1 MPGMCIHGYSDG
13 VSFCM
18 SAARTSIVPGSL
30 RAGSKI
36 AVLVLLSAMMM
47 PVQWLVLR
55 ITKGHRAF
63 VLPRLWH
70 RYLCAAFGI
79 EAEVVGCP
87 RDAARTLYVGNHIS
101 HFDILL
107 LGSLLDARFIAKDDM
122 ERWPGMRFM
131 GSLGQTLFIS
141 RRARDA
147 SNVAASIAEQMRS
160 NSNLILF
167 AEGTTSSGEKVAPFK
182 SSLFS
187 LFMGGDGHGDAWT
200 VQPFTL
206 DIVAVDGRALSA
218 GGARDDYAFY
228 GDMDAGAHVQHFL
241 RLSGARVRVV
251 FHAPMMISPE
261 ANRKTLAAQLHA
273 VVTSGLA

>member
-1 MPGMCIHGYSDG
+1 
-13 VSFCM
+13 M
-18 SAARTSIVPGSL
+18 SADRTSTVSGSL
-30 RAGSKI
+30 RAGAKI

-55 ITKGHRAF
+55 ITKGARAF

-70 RYLCAAFGI
+70 RCLCAAFGI
-79 EAEVVGCP
+79 EAEVVGRP

-131 GSLGQTLFIS
+131 GGLGQTLFIS

-147 SNVAASIAEQMRS
+147 THVAASIAEQMRS
-160 NSNLILF
+160 NNNLILF

-187 LFMGGDGHGDAWT
+187 LFMGGEGNGDAWT

-206 DIVAVDGRALSA
+206 DIVAVDGRALSS

-228 GDMDAGAHVQHFL
+228 GDMDAGAHVQRFL

-251 FHAPMMISPE
+251 FHAPMTIPPE
-261 ANRKTLAAQLHA
+261 TDRKTLAAQLHA
-273 VVTSGLA
+273 VVASGLT

>member
-1 MPGMCIHGYSDG
+1 MIAD
-13 VSFCM
+13 
-18 SAARTSIVPGSL
+18 RTSTASGRV
-30 RAGSKI
+30 RAGTKI
-36 AVLVLLSAMMM
+36 AVLVLLSALMM

-55 ITKGHRAF
+55 ITKGPRAF

-70 RYLCAAFGI
+70 RCLCSTFGI
-79 EAEVVGCP
+79 EAEVIGHP
-87 RDAARTLYVGNHIS
+87 RNAARTLYVGNHIS

-122 ERWPGMRFM
+122 ERWPGMRFL
-131 GSLGQTLFIS
+131 GGLGQTLFIS

-147 SNVAASIAEQMRS
+147 ANVASSIAAQMRPDHS
-160 NSNLILF
+160 LVLF
-167 AEGTTSSGEKVAPFK
+167 AEGTTSSGKEVAPFK

-187 LFMGGDGHGDAWT
+187 LFMDRRADSSAWT

-228 GDMDAGAHVQHFL
+228 GDMDAGAHVQRFL
-241 RLSGARVRVV
+241 RLSGARVRVM
-251 FHAPMMISPE
+251 FHAPMTISPE
-261 ANRKTLAAQLHA
+261 TDRKSLAAQLHA
-273 VVTSGLA
+273 VVASGLT